1 MKSKRF
7 WQYLALAILLTIGL
21 VACGGG
27 NTNTTEN
34 QAPAATEAPATGDE
48 AVTPTEAPAAD
59 GEITLRWRTRPDNQA
74 EIDVY
79 QSVSDSINIPGVT
92 LQYEAGGSETSS
104 YQDVLKTE
112 LASGTAPDVFW
123 IPGTDVADFA
133 TRGLLMDLRSMADGT
148 AGYSDADFYPGPM
161 FHLTFNP
168 ETGNTGETLWGLPRD
183 VSTFALYLNLDLLA
197 ESGAPDPRELAAS
210 GEWNWDNFI
219 VVAQAINALGD
230 DIYGYGQNAWWGPYG
245 YWINAAGGGF
255 FNEDRTAC
263 GLDTAESLAGLA
275 FEQRIYQDFNVA
287 VPYGEDSEPPFL
299 AGKVGMFQNGR
310 WATPG
315 ARASANFNWDVVEL
329 PDGPAGP
336 SNWLF
341 WGAYVV
347 NANTEY
353 PEQAWQ
359 LVMELTKA
367 ETQAQIAALGANVPS
382 RVSQAAL
389 DAFLTFTP
397 PANNQAFLNGLAR
410 NPATEG
416 PLWAGSWPEFDAIM
430 GPAVAAVLNGEM
442 TIDEYGATICDEAN
456 KAFTAGGAPT
466 DTGATEPAETIT
478 LRWRTRPDNQ
488 AEIDVYQSVSDS
500 INIPGVTLQYEAG
513 GSETSSYQDVLKT
526 ELASGTAPDVFWI
539 PGTDVADFATRGLLM
554 DLRSMADGTA
564 GYSDADFYPG
574 PMFHLTFNP
583 ETGNTGETL
592 WGLPR
597 DVSTFALYL
606 NLDLLAES
614 GAPDPREL
622 AASGEWNWD
631 NFIVVAQAIN
641 ALGDDIYGYGQNAW
655 WGPYG
660 YWINA
665 AGGGFFN
672 EDRTACGLD
681 TAESLAGLAF
691 EQRIYQDFNVAVP
704 YGEDSEPPFL
714 AGKVGMFQNGRWATP
729 GARASANFNW
739 DVVELPDG
747 PAGPSNWLF
756 WGAYVVN
763 ANTEYPEQA
772 WQLVMELTKAE
783 TQAQIAAL
791 GANVPSRVSQAAL
804 DAFLTFTPPANNQAF
819 LNGLA
824 RNPATEGPLWAGSW
838 PEFDAIMGP
847 AVAAVLN
854 GEMTVDEYAA
864 TICDEANKAFNP

>member
-1 MKSKRF
+1 MNWKRL
-7 WQYLALAILLTIGL
+7 WLLVVIALALSLTLI
-21 VACGGG
+21 ACGGG
-27 NTNTTEN
+27 EPAAETPAEPAAPAPTTEEVV
-34 QAPAATEAPATGDE
+34 APAPAEG
-48 AVTPTEAPAAD
+48 
-59 GEITLRWRTRPDNQA
+59 ITLRWRTRPDNQA

-79 QSVSDSINIPGVT
+79 QSVSDNINIPGVT
-92 LQYEAGGSETSS
+92 LQYEPGGSETAS

-112 LASGTAPDVFW
+112 LAAGTAPDVFW
-123 IPGTDVADFA
+123 IPGTDIADFG
-133 TRGLLMDLRSMADGT
+133 TRGLIMNLRAMADAT
-148 AGYSDADFYPGPM
+148 SGYSDADFYPGPM

-168 ETGNTGETLWGLPRD
+168 ATGNTGEALWGLPRD
-183 VSTFALYLNLDLLA
+183 VSTFALYMNLDLLA
-197 ESGAPDPRELAAS
+197 ESGAPDPRELAAN
-210 GEWNWDNFI
+210 GEWNWDSF
-219 VVAQAINALGD
+219 VEVALAIDALGG
-230 DIYGYGQNAWWGPYG
+230 DIQGFGQNAWWGPYG

-263 GLDTAESLAGLA
+263 ALDTPESLAGLA
-275 FEQRIYQDFNVA
+275 FEQRIYQEFDIA
-287 VPYGEDSEPPFL
+287 VPYGEDAEPPFL
-299 AGKVGMFQNGR
+299 AGKVGMFMNGR

-347 NANTEY
+347 NANTPN

-359 LVMELTKA
+359 LVQELTKA
-367 ETQAQIAALGANVPS
+367 DTQATIAELGANIPS

-389 DAFLTFTP
+389 DAFLTYTP

-410 NPATEG
+410 NPAAEG
-416 PLWAGSWPEFDAIM
+416 PLWAGNWPEFDAIM
-430 GPAVAAVLNGEM
+430 GPAIQAVLTGETSVDAFAAV
-442 TIDEYGATICDEAN
+442 ICDEAN
-456 KAFTAGGAPT
+456 KAFTGAALAPE
-466 DTGATEPAETIT
+466 AAAPAETVA

-488 AEIDVYQSVSDS
+488 AEIDVYQSVSDN
-500 INIPGVTLQYEAG
+500 INIPGVTLQYEPG
-513 GSETSSYQDVLKT
+513 GSETASYQDVLKT
-526 ELASGTAPDVFWI
+526 ELAAGTAPDVFWI
-539 PGTDVADFATRGLLM
+539 PGTDIADFGTRGLIM
-554 DLRSMADGTA
+554 NLRAMADATS

-583 ETGNTGETL
+583 ATGNTGEAL

-597 DVSTFALYL
+597 DVSTFALYM

-622 AASGEWNWD
+622 AANGEWNWD
-631 NFIVVAQAIN
+631 SFVEVALAID
-641 ALGDDIYGYGQNAW
+641 ALGGDIQGFGQNAW

-672 EDRTACGLD
+672 EDRTACALD
-681 TAESLAGLAF
+681 TPESLAGLAF
-691 EQRIYQDFNVAVP
+691 EQRIYQEFDIAVP
-704 YGEDSEPPFL
+704 YGEDAEPPFL
-714 AGKVGMFQNGRWATP
+714 AGKVGMFMNGRWATP

-763 ANTEYPEQA
+763 ANTPNPEQA
-772 WQLVMELTKAE
+772 WQLVQELTKAD
-783 TQAQIAAL
+783 TQATIAEL
-791 GANVPSRVSQAAL
+791 GANIPSRVSQAAL
-804 DAFLTFTPPANNQAF
+804 DAFLTYTPPANNQAF

-824 RNPATEGPLWAGSW
+824 RNPAAEGPLWAGNW

-847 AVAAVLN
+847 AIQAVLTGETSVDAFAAV
-854 GEMTVDEYAA
+854 
-864 TICDEANKAFNP
+864 ICDEANKAFTR